1 MDRLVRRL
9 RSLSESAWRS
19 RREPVTVL
27 LENLAS
33 LTGRLERIPA
43 PVAPDLPVYALPD
56 AVVLLGGDVLIAL
69 SRTPDLADLDLVDR
83 WFREAFEETG

>member
-1 MDRLVRRL
+1 MVVT
-9 RSLSESAWRS
+9 LS
-19 RREPVTVL
+19 
-27 LENLAS
+27 
-33 LTGRLERIPA
+33 
-43 PVAPDLPVYALPD
+43 PDLPVYALPD